1 MLGGAGGLGCQ
12 GGAAAG
18 TATEPLSLRTG
29 SGGGAPLAWA
39 VGVGA
44 SHPSHPGLQRWA
56 RLTPACCPH
65 PWEWA
70 HPDMVMGEGP
80 PACCCRPYPQGPS
93 LCPHPL
99 GRHMP
104 PHTHRTCQGPMTGH
118 PLHLPMGHSHGQG
131 PRNRVPL
138 QAPPIAPTSLDAQG
152 GRAPTHPLSGGQRP
166 AHTEQKQPQSKT
178 QETHTSYPGM
188 PLHINSPPRCQETAS
203 APKLTEQETQERN
216 EATPEPLPV
225 TGTDLPEGGTMQPPS
240 ADSGFEG
247 SS

>member
-1 MLGGAGGLGCQ
+1 MQ
-12 GGAAAG
+12 
-18 TATEPLSLRTG
+18 E
-29 SGGGAPLAWA
+29 AWA
-39 VGVGA
+39 A
-44 SHPSHPGLQRWA
+44 REALLPGLPQNLFLCAQA
-56 RLTPACCPH
+56 RVAGPLLHGLSGWVRATLAIPDSRGGRGSPLPAAPTPGNGH
-65 PWEWA
+65 IQTWSW
-70 HPDMVMGEGP
+70 GRGP

-104 PHTHRTCQGPMTGH
+104 PHTHCTCQGPMTGH

-131 PRNRVPL
+131 PRSRVPL
-138 QAPPIAPTSLDAQG
+138 QAPPTAPTSLGAQG

-178 QETHTSYPGM
+178 QEIHTSYPGM
-188 PLHINSPPRCQETAS
+188 PLHINSPPRCQETAA